1 MRDLSHERHLER
13 YAICRRG
20 RSDRRRSG
28 WNDPIIGQG
37 LSIAMRDVRIV
48 SEILLAGSKWSP
60 AAFAP
65 YAEERG
71 ERMRRLRLSAQLTTD
86 LRATFT
92 PQAAERL
99 RRVLAKLVETPSLF
113 ESLMIQF
120 IGPES
125 AQAEAFEEASLDRIL
140 AL

>member
-1 MRDLSHERHLER
+1 MNDSW
-13 YAICRRG
+13 
-20 RSDRRRSG
+20 SDTPFADGVVLIGDAAG

-48 SEILLAGSKWSP
+48 AEILLAGSKWSP
-60 AAFAP
+60 AVFAP

-92 PQAAERL
+92 PEAAERL
-99 RRVLAKLVETPSLF
+99 RQIGARFVENPSRF
-113 ESLMIQF
+113 GALMIQVT
-120 IGPES
+120 GPETTS
-125 AQAEAFEEASLDRIL
+125 ADAFEAENLKRIL
-140 AL
+140 APA